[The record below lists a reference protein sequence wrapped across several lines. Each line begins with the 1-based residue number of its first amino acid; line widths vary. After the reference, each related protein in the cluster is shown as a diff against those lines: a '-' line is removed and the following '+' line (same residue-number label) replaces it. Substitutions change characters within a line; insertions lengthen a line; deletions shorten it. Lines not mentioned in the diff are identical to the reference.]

1 MAEKPV
7 EKPAENPAEKAAEKP
22 AEKAGEK
29 PAGDRPKKLK
39 KRADVMG
46 LAHVKATFNN
56 TIITIT
62 NLKGDVVTWASSGKA
77 GFKGSRKSMPYAA
90 TVAADIV
97 AKAALDAGMKKVEV
111 RVCGGGAGRESA
123 VRGLR
128 AAGLEISSI
137 RDITSVPH
145 NGCRRPKRRRV

>member
-1 MAEKPV
+1 MSEKP
-7 EKPAENPAEKAAEKP
+7 ETKPAAPAADKP
-22 AEKAGEK
+22 ADKV
-29 PAGDRPKKLK
+29 DRPKKAK
-39 KRADVMG
+39 KRADAAG
-46 LAHVKATFNN
+46 IAHVKATFNN

-62 NLKGDVVTWASSGKA
+62 NLKGEVVTWASSGKA

-97 AKAALDAGMKKVEV
+97 GKAAMDAGMKKVDV
-111 RVCGGGAGRESA
+111 RICGGGGGRESA

-128 AAGLEISSI
+128 AAGLEIVSI